1 MDENLDIK
9 NIFEIVD
16 ENLARQNFILA
27 EDNLKKILNIDENN
41 LKALFLL
48 GSVFIQTGKFESS
61 IKYLDKVI
69 KIDPN
74 IANAQNNLG
83 IVYIKLKKFET
94 AKKFLNKALDINPNH
109 LDAFN
114 SLGIVYAEMGD
125 LNEALLNVKKALELN
140 PNFVSAHN
148 NLGLIYKKF
157 EHFNDAETSF
167 KKALE
172 LNPKFME
179 SHYNLMELYEKGNQN
194 DKLEKTIIN
203 FEKIFKSNSIS
214 LLYKS
219 HILFK
224 KDLFLDVIKNL
235 KSFSIKNDINLE
247 IDRVNLLAKSYDKV
261 DNTDDAFLYIEKAN
275 ILNSNLKN
283 IEIDKDKF
291 LNEIKVRIDYFKDLA
306 HAENLPNQLESDY
319 KPVFMIGFPRSG
331 TTLLDTILRSHP
343 MIDVIEEKSSVKKL
357 VNSLS
362 NLSNKS
368 FEKIKVINEENIK
381 EIRTTYFE
389 DLFSYINQEDKQ
401 KIYIDK
407 LPLNI
412 VYIGEILRIFPHA
425 KFIISLRHPCDCV
438 LSCFMQNF
446 KLNNSMSNFLN
457 LKDTAVTYD
466 LIMSLLK
473 IYKIKFNF
481 NFFEIKYEKL
491 ISNFNDEIKN
501 LLDFLELP
509 WDNSVLEY
517 QKTADKRYRIFTP
530 SYDQVIKPL
539 YSKSAGR
546 WIKYKNKLSNVY
558 PILEP
563 WIKEFN
569 YE

>member
-1 MDENLDIK
+1 
-9 NIFEIVD
+9 
-16 ENLARQNFILA
+16 
-27 EDNLKKILNIDENN
+27 
-41 LKALFLL
+41 
-48 GSVFIQTGKFESS
+48 
-61 IKYLDKVI
+61 
-69 KIDPN
+69 
-74 IANAQNNLG
+74 
-83 IVYIKLKKFET
+83 
-94 AKKFLNKALDINPNH
+94 
-109 LDAFN
+109 
-114 SLGIVYAEMGD
+114 
-125 LNEALLNVKKALELN
+125 
-140 PNFVSAHN
+140 
-148 NLGLIYKKF
+148 
-157 EHFNDAETSF
+157 
-167 KKALE
+167 
-172 LNPKFME
+172 
-179 SHYNLMELYEKGNQN
+179 
-194 DKLEKTIIN
+194 
-203 FEKIFKSNSIS
+203 
-214 LLYKS
+214 
-219 HILFK
+219 
-224 KDLFLDVIKNL
+224 
-235 KSFSIKNDINLE
+235 
-247 IDRVNLLAKSYDKV
+247 
-261 DNTDDAFLYIEKAN
+261 
-275 ILNSNLKN
+275 
-283 IEIDKDKF
+283 
-291 LNEIKVRIDYFKDLA
+291 
-306 HAENLPNQLESDY
+306 
-319 KPVFMIGFPRSG
+319 MIGFPRSG

-473 IYKIKFNF
+473 IKFNF

-517 QKTADKRYRIFTP
+517 QKTADKRDRIFTP

>member
-1 MDENLDIK
+1 MNENISIK
-9 NIFEIVD
+9 NIFEKVN
-16 ENLARQNFILA
+16 ENLANQKFSLA
-27 EDNLKKILNIDENN
+27 EDDLKKILDIDENN

-48 GSVFIQTGKFESS
+48 GSVFIQTGQLDNA

-74 IANAQNNLG
+74 IANVHNNLG
-83 IVYIKLKKFET
+83 IVYIKLKEFEN
-94 AKKFLNKALDINPNH
+94 AKKFLNKALDINPSH
-109 LDAFN
+109 LDAYN
-114 SLGIVYAEMGD
+114 SLGIVYTELGD
-125 LNEALLNVKKALELN
+125 MNEALFNVKKALELN
-140 PNFVSAHN
+140 PNFVSAYN

-157 EHFNDAETSF
+157 EYFNEAEVSF
-167 KKALE
+167 KKAIE
-172 LNPKFME
+172 INSKFIE
-179 SHYNLMELYEKGNQN
+179 SHHNLMELYEKSNQN
-194 DKLEKTIIN
+194 NKLESTITN
-203 FEKIFKSNSIS
+203 FEKLFKTNSVS

-219 HILFK
+219 HVLYK
-224 KDLFLDVIKNL
+224 KDFFLEAIKNL
-235 KSFSIKNDINLE
+235 KSFSIENDVSLE
-247 IDRVNLLAKSYDKV
+247 IDRINLLAKSYDKV
-261 DNTDDAFLYIEKAN
+261 DNIDDAFLHFEKAN
-275 ILNSNLKN
+275 LLNSNFKN
-283 IEIDKDKF
+283 KAIDKNNF
-291 LNEIKVRIDYFKDLA
+291 SNEIKARIDYFKDLI
-306 HAENLPNQLESDY
+306 HINNLPNQTQSNY

-343 MIDVIEEKSSVKKL
+343 MINVIEEKSSVKKL

-362 NLSNKS
+362 KLTNKS
-368 FEKIKVINEENIK
+368 FEKMNDIKDENIK
-381 EIRTTYFE
+381 EIRKTYFE
-389 DLFSYINQEDKQ
+389 NLFSHINEDKQ
-401 KIYIDK
+401 KVYIDK

-412 VYIGEILRIFPHA
+412 VYIAEILRIFPQA

-438 LSCFMQNF
+438 LSCYMQNF
-446 KLNNSMSNFLN
+446 KLNESMSNFLN

-466 LIMSLLK
+466 LIMKLLK
-473 IYKIKFNF
+473 IYKLKFHF

-509 WDNSVLEY
+509 WDNSVVEY
-517 QKTADKRYRIFTP
+517 QKTARKRERIFTP

-546 WIKYKNKLSNVY
+546 WIKYKNKLSDVY